1 MKVTIVVG
9 GKFHAFDLAEQL
21 EKKSHLLNLIT
32 SYPKWKICKFYNIE
46 KKKIKSVVLKE
57 IIERIII
64 KLKLS
69 NYLNFIFFYLN
80 KYFEYFASK
89 KVDYK
94 NSDILVGWSGFSHKA
109 FQKSKNYNII
119 KILERGSS
127 HIKYQTE
134 ILLEEYKKFNLKYKI
149 DPNLI
154 KQELIEY
161 DLADFISIPSEFVK
175 KSFLQNRIEEKKI
188 ILNPY
193 GVNLNNFYPKKKKDN
208 IFRFIYVGTSSI
220 RKGVWYTLKAF
231 NELNLPNAELILV
244 GPIDLDFLP
253 LLSEFNSNKKIKI
266 INHVE
271 QNKLVEFYNI
281 SDVFVISSIE
291 DGFAMVIPQALAC
304 GIPVICTEN
313 SGGSELIY
321 SGKNGFVVP
330 IRDINKLKEKMIL
343 LYEDKKLYD
352 HLKND
357 IEKKRN
363 NLSWNDYG
371 DKVEIKYR
379 NLLKTN

>member
-149 DPNLI
+149 EPNLI
-154 KQELIEY
+154 KQELMEY

-188 ILNPY
+188 ILIPY

-244 GPIDLDFLP
+244 GSIDSDFLP

-313 SGGSELIY
+313 SGGSELIN

-330 IRDINKLKEKMIL
+330 IRDINKLQEKMIL

-352 HLKND
+352 HLKNN

-371 DKVEIKYR
+371 HKMEIKYR
-379 NLLKTN
+379 NLLKTY

>member
-149 DPNLI
+149 NPNLI

-188 ILNPY
+188 ILIPY

-244 GPIDLDFLP
+244 GSIDLDFLP

-313 SGGSELIY
+313 SGGSELID

-330 IRDINKLKEKMIL
+330 IRDINKLQEKMIL

-352 HLKND
+352 HLKNN

-371 DKVEIKYR
+371 HKMEIKYR
-379 NLLKTN
+379 NLLKTY

>member
-1 MKVTIVVG
+1 M
-9 GKFHAFDLAEQL
+9 
-21 EKKSHLLNLIT
+21 
-32 SYPKWKICKFYNIE
+32 
-46 KKKIKSVVLKE
+46 
-57 IIERIII
+57 
-64 KLKLS
+64 
-69 NYLNFIFFYLN
+69 
-80 KYFEYFASK
+80 
-89 KVDYK
+89 
-94 NSDILVGWSGFSHKA
+94 
-109 FQKSKNYNII
+109 
-119 KILERGSS
+119 
-127 HIKYQTE
+127 
-134 ILLEEYKKFNLKYKI
+134 
-149 DPNLI
+149 
-154 KQELIEY
+154 
-161 DLADFISIPSEFVK
+161 
-175 KSFLQNRIEEKKI
+175 
-188 ILNPY
+188 
-193 GVNLNNFYPKKKKDN
+193 
-208 IFRFIYVGTSSI
+208 
-220 RKGVWYTLKAF
+220 WYTLKAF

-244 GPIDLDFLP
+244 GSIDLDFLP

-371 DKVEIKYR
+371 DKMEIKYR

>member
-149 DPNLI
+149 YPNLI